1 MVWFG
6 YIAHLIYSREGDT
19 GTFTFIAPVSR
30 GGVEGYRCIDIFN
43 LRLHLRVIALREMEN
58 ISRSPTF
65 RDFVTI
71 RTEASMQDVTVARLP
86 STRIQTPLSPPSFK
100 CNVQYCVKVSLFCGQ
115 SKYSL
120 RNTKEKGAVG
130 NLCISVD
137 SPNHKII
144 KRKNSKQR

>member
-19 GTFTFIAPVSR
+19 VTFTFIAPVSR

-58 ISRSPTF
+58 LSRNSTF

-71 RTEASMQDVTVARLP
+71 RTEVSMQDYKYK
-86 STRIQTPLSPPSFK
+86 STDSPLPPSFK
-100 CNVQYCVKVSLFCGQ
+100 CNVLRESLSVLWTVKIFLAQ
-115 SKYSL
+115 
-120 RNTKEKGAVG
+120 
-130 NLCISVD
+130 
-137 SPNHKII
+137 H
-144 KRKNSKQR
+144 